1 MGEAGGLNLTESLD
15 EQAFDIAVRILNYA
29 IEFVNTGGYASLRFT
44 DVLGSYLKI
53 MLQVD
58 GIGKKEFYEKVKKLI
73 DGRDLLAPVEE
84 KERFLDQLLSM
95 FVDEWREEGAG

>member
-15 EQAFDIAVRILNYA
+15 EQAFDLAVRILNYA
-29 IEFVNTGGYASLRFT
+29 IEFVNTGGYASLRFA
-44 DVLGSYLKI
+44 DVLGSYLEI

-58 GIGKKEFYEKVKKLI
+58 GIHKKEFYEKVKNLI

>member
-1 MGEAGGLNLTESLD
+1 MTESLN
-15 EQAFDIAVRILNYA
+15 EQAFDLAVRILNYA
-29 IEFVNTGGYASLRFT
+29 IEFVNTGGYASLRFA
-44 DVLGSYLKI
+44 DVLGSYLEL

-58 GIGKKEFYEKVKKLI
+58 DISKKEFYANVKILI

-95 FVDEWREEGAG
+95 FVDEWREDDTG

>member
-1 MGEAGGLNLTESLD
+1 MTESLD
-15 EQAFDIAVRILNYA
+15 ELAFDLATRILNYA

-44 DVLGSYLKI
+44 DVLDSYIEVL
-53 MLQVD
+53 LRVD
-58 GIGKKEFYEKVKKLI
+58 EITKKEFYTNVKELI

-95 FVDEWREEGAG
+95 FVEEWREEGAR